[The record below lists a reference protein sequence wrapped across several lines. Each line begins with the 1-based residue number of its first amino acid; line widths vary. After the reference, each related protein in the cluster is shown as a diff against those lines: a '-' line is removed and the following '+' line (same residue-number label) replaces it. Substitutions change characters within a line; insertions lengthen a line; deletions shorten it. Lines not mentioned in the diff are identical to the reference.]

1 MDFVRPSILSLIGVI
16 FAFAQ
21 TLANAFTTLDYPGA
35 AFTTPNDINDA
46 GQIVGDYAGG
56 HGFLYSNG
64 KFTTIDVPG
73 AQFTI
78 ALGINNAGQIVGYYR
93 DGTTNHGFLYSSGK
107 FTTIDVPGADLT
119 GAAGINDAG
128 DIVGWT
134 NHQGFHKVGGTF
146 NTIAVPDDAS
156 GVLTCCTSPDDI
168 NASGQIVGF
177 YVGPPQP
184 WGLHGFL
191 YSGGSYVPIDA
202 PGAVS
207 SIGES
212 STMARD
218 INDAGHIVGDFSDK
232 AGSHGLAYDGKRFVV
247 IDLPTDL
254 STDGT
259 LATGIN
265 NAGEIVGYFYNSGG
279 QHGFLIPE
287 PQVVVMLGVALAA
300 LRLGWHRKCR
310 CAELSSAG

>member
-1 MDFVRPSILSLIGVI
+1 MNFIRTPILSLIGVI

-21 TLANAFTTLDYPGA
+21 TSANAFTTLDYPGA

-56 HGFLYSNG
+56 HGFLYSHG
-64 KFTTIDVPG
+64 KFATIDVPG
-73 AQFTI
+73 AQFTV

-93 DGTTNHGFLYSSGK
+93 DDTTNHGFLYSSGK

-134 NHQGFHKVGGTF
+134 NHEGFRKVGGTF
-146 NTIAVPDDAS
+146 STIAVPNDGS
-156 GVLTCCTSPDDI
+156 NTLTCCTSPDDI
-168 NASGQIVGF
+168 NASGQIVGY

-191 YSGGSYVPIDA
+191 YSGGNYVPIDA

-212 STMARD
+212 TTMVQG
-218 INDAGHIVGDFSDK
+218 INDAGHIVGEFSDK
-232 AGSHGLAYDGKRFVV
+232 AGYHGFAYDGKRFEV

-254 STDGT
+254 PENSTG
-259 LATGIN
+259 ATGIN
-265 NAGEIVGYFYNSGG
+265 NAGEIVGDFEDFDGR
-279 QHGFLIPE
+279 QHGFLISE
-287 PQVVVMLGVALAA
+287 PQVLVMLGVALVA
-300 LRLGWHRKCR
+300 LRLGWHRN
-310 CAELSSAG
+310 AGAPS